1 MTITF
6 KKNDVEII
14 FKNVDDFNKFWYY
27 DSGNVSMRSANG
39 LLEFNNGSVTMH
51 TGFERQDGYFHRPQ
65 SETVNGET
73 WYVND
78 GKQPVKDDVKVDV
91 MFKSGK
97 KTTGKSGFWYWIKD
111 KGGETWRI
119 PHWRLA
125 K

>member
-14 FKNVDDFNKFWYY
+14 FKNIDDFNKFWYY
-27 DSGNVSMRSANG
+27 DSGEMCN
-39 LLEFNNGSVTMH
+39 
-51 TGFERQDGYFHRPQ
+51 FEGDSISPWRAFHRQDGSLHRPQ
-65 SETVNGET
+65 SEIIDGEV

-78 GKQPVKDDVKVDV
+78 GKKPVKDDVKVDI

-97 KTTGKSGFWYWIKD
+97 KTTGKSGNWYWIKD
-111 KGGETWRI
+111 KGGETGRI
-119 PHWRLA
+119 THWRFA